1 MNFLLSIEMSAG
13 EIHFQNEEK
22 RHRYLCLSTI
32 PLTQQ
37 REKTNVISNQCHTHR
52 LNQRETV
59 AFLSSA
65 EEKGESR
72 HLEIIVVNGK
82 MKHSADDG
90 VLQSN
95 LLQAFQKNKIMQ
107 GKLSEKQR
115 TYYVQLLKDMQDYS
129 LKEKLNRELLYT
141 WKKESYVRQLKKN
154 LQEYERKRFG
164 ARDAYYQYQ
173 ARNLDCIM
181 AGEKGLVI
189 PPNEEERR
197 QNVEAKYRR
206 FLAEHPL
213 EKSDGK
219 GENASGRFVQSAIST
234 VEQTRREQEEA
245 DAQAVEKTWK
255 SIHAQSAVGLE
266 RRKTR
271 PLPAIQR
278 SSTMD
283 EIRRSNILAKTM
295 APPTVA
301 IVSSVLVTTTPDLV
315 HPPATTNDEGKSI
328 VPTRLVVRR
337 PTLPEGI
344 EPVLITSET
353 LQKQTRADLVAM
365 RSVRRPRKNPI
376 DLNMA
381 FEARKRIYHINKRV
395 YDYPFCQRKCGLQY
409 VGNYDR
415 VDPSDSD
422 SDDDELLEMNELA
435 RKRYENRHQADRA
448 FI

>member
-1 MNFLLSIEMSAG
+1 
-13 EIHFQNEEK
+13 
-22 RHRYLCLSTI
+22 
-32 PLTQQ
+32 
-37 REKTNVISNQCHTHR
+37 
-52 LNQRETV
+52 
-59 AFLSSA
+59 
-65 EEKGESR
+65 
-72 HLEIIVVNGK
+72 

-141 WKKESYVRQLKKN
+141 WKKESYVRQLKRN

-164 ARDAYYQYQ
+164 VRDAYYQYQ

-181 AGEKGLVI
+181 AGQKGLVI
-189 PPNEEERR
+189 PPTEEERR
-197 QNVEAKYRR
+197 QNVDAKFRR
-206 FLAEHPL
+206 FLAEHPVQ
-213 EKSDGK
+213 K
-219 GENASGRFVQSAIST
+219 GEGENLVARSVQSA
-234 VEQTRREQEEA
+234 EQTRRELEEA
-245 DAQAVEKTWK
+245 EAEAVEKTWK
-255 SIHAQSAVGLE
+255 PIHAQSAVGLQ

-283 EIRRSNILAKTM
+283 EIRRSNVLAKTM

-301 IVSSVLVTTTPDLV
+301 IVSSVLVTTTPELV
-315 HPPATTNDEGKSI
+315 HPPPPPAEEEKPT
-328 VPTRLVVRR
+328 VPTRLIVRR

-395 YDYPFCQRKCGLQY
+395 YDYQFCQRKCGLQY
-409 VGNYDR
+409 IGNYDR
-415 VDPSDSD
+415 PEPSDTD
-422 SDDDELLEMNELA
+422 DDDEEILEMNELA
-435 RKRYENRHQADRA
+435 RKRYEDRHQADRA